1 MMDIEQNII
10 DKFTKD
16 LADSIDTE
24 VLYNAMGWT
33 IVNIPHPWYIPSV
46 PQYYGN
52 SLIDWLEENKIEY
65 HCWDG
70 RIAFKEGRDATF
82 FTLKWA

>member
-1 MMDIEQNII
+1 MMDIEHEYLN
-10 DKFTKD
+10 KLTKD

-33 IVNIPHPWYIPSV
+33 IVNIPNPWYIAGL
-46 PQYYGN
+46 YYE
-52 SLIDWLEENKIEY
+52 LTDWLKESKIEC

-70 RIAFKEGRDATF
+70 KIAFKEGSDATF
-82 FTLKWA
+82 FLLRWS

>member
-1 MMDIEQNII
+1 MDIEHEYLE
-10 DKFTKD
+10 KLTKD

-46 PQYYGN
+46 IN
-52 SLIDWLEENKIEY
+52 SVIDWLEENKIEY

-82 FTLKWA
+82 FTLKWT

>member
-1 MMDIEQNII
+1 MIDIEQNII
-10 DKFTKD
+10 DKLAKD
-16 LADSIDTE
+16 LSDSIDKE
-24 VLYNAMGWT
+24 VLYNLMGWT

-46 PQYYGN
+46 RD
-52 SLIDWLEENKIEY
+52 SVIDWLEENKIIC

-82 FTLKWA
+82 FTLKWT

>member
-10 DKFTKD
+10 DIVAKKIS
-16 LADSIDTE
+16 DSIDKE

-46 PQYYGN
+46 SSN
-52 SLIDWLEENKIEY
+52 VKDWLKEAKIEY
-65 HCWDG
+65 DSWDST
-70 RIAFKEGRDATF
+70 IAFKEGSDATF
-82 FTLKWA
+82 FLLRWS

>member
-1 MMDIEQNII
+1 MDIEHEYLE
-10 DKFTKD
+10 KLTKD

-46 PQYYGN
+46 ING
-52 SLIDWLEENKIEY
+52 LIDWLEENKIEY

-82 FTLKWA
+82 FTLKWT

>member
-10 DKFTKD
+10 DIVAKKIS
-16 LADSIDTE
+16 DSIDKE

-46 PQYYGN
+46 SSN
-52 SLIDWLEENKIEY
+52 VKDWLKEAKIEY
-65 HCWDG
+65 DSWDST
-70 RIAFKEGRDATF
+70 IAFKEGSDATF
-82 FTLKWA
+82 FLLRWT

>member
-46 PQYYGN
+46 IN
-52 SLIDWLEENKIEY
+52 RVIDWLEENKIEY

>member
-10 DKFTKD
+10 DIVAKKIS
-16 LADSIDTE
+16 DSIDKE

-46 PQYYGN
+46 SSN
-52 SLIDWLEENKIEY
+52 VKDWLKEAKIEY
-65 HCWDG
+65 DSWDSK
-70 RIAFKEGRDATF
+70 IAFKKGSDATF
-82 FTLKWA
+82 FLLRWT